1 MKIIFIIYLI
11 IVALCLLFIILG
23 NIYMTQHCKCKKPEK
38 IKKKN
43 ITKFIILCIRALIY
57 AALPI
62 FNIIL
67 LLMYVFQWERIV
79 NKAIDSVET
88 NKEES

>member
-11 IVALCLLFIILG
+11 TVVLCLLIIILG
-23 NIYMTQHCKCKKPEK
+23 NIYVVQHCKCKKPEK

-43 ITKFIILCIRALIY
+43 VTKFIILCIRSLIY

-67 LLMYVFQWERIV
+67 LLIFVFQWERII
-79 NKAIDSVET
+79 NKAIDIVET
-88 NKEES
+88 NE

>member
-1 MKIIFIIYLI
+1 MKIILIIYLI

-23 NIYMTQHCKCKKPEK
+23 NIYVAQHCKCKKPEK

-43 ITKFIILCIRALIY
+43 ITKFIIICIRSLIY
-57 AALPI
+57 AVLPI

-67 LLMYVFQWERIV
+67 LLTCVFQWERLV
-79 NKAIDSVET
+79 NKAIDNVKT